1 MSSRQEQLEQQ
12 KRMQREER
20 ADNAASQ
27 QASEMSRRQMEEKL
41 HNPQFAETI
50 RDPDLGRKYEKDLG
64 PDTSKAHAVSNL
76 SEDARER
83 VYWKTLNRA
92 ERRVTESEPGFLLKE
107 NPYLLALA
115 QNAEKP
121 EGIQR
126 ADSKPLTSSERRK
139 VRGSYEVSN
148 ALKQLGVD
156 SKGLDALTTATAEH
170 RTVTNERE
178 SESNVK
184 NRVKAF
190 FD

>member
-1 MSSRQEQLEQQ
+1 MSKQEQYEQQ
-12 KRMQREER
+12 QRFQKEER

-27 QASEMSRRQMEEKL
+27 HASEMARRQMEEQL

-50 RDPDLGRKYEKDLG
+50 RDPDLGTKYEQDLG

-76 SEDARER
+76 DEDARER

-92 ERRVTESEPGFLLKE
+92 ERRISESEPGFLLKE

-115 QNAEKP
+115 QDAEKP
-121 EGIQR
+121 DGIQR
-126 ADSKPLTSSERRK
+126 ADSKPLTASERRK

-178 SESNVK
+178 SESSVK

>member
-76 SEDARER
+76 SEDGER
-83 VYWKTLNRA
+83 V
-92 ERRVTESEPGFLLKE
+92 
-107 NPYLLALA
+107 
-115 QNAEKP
+115 
-121 EGIQR
+121 
-126 ADSKPLTSSERRK
+126 
-139 VRGSYEVSN
+139 GSYEVSN

>member
-1 MSSRQEQLEQQ
+1 VRSALITRRASKRRRCRAARWRRNCITRSSP
-12 KRMQREER
+12 KPS
-20 ADNAASQ
+20 ATPISAGN
-27 QASEMSRRQMEEKL
+27 
-41 HNPQFAETI
+41 T
-50 RDPDLGRKYEKDLG
+50 RK
-64 PDTSKAHAVSNL
+64 TSARTHKAHAVSNL

-83 VYWKTLNRA
+83 VYWKTLNKA

-115 QNAEKP
+115 QDAEKP

-139 VRGSYEVSN
+139 LRASFDVSN

-156 SKGLDALTTATAEH
+156 KAGLDALTTATAEH